1 MSVMGKP
8 EQPQFH
14 FRVASTRGCVLLVA
28 KLRSLMSQLAGP
40 KAKPWGPKAR
50 REAVRYFSRKGYL
63 PPNHVLA
70 AVKED
75 PELTEAQLAALPAV
89 EREAYQVRRVSNAVG
104 TS

>member
-1 MSVMGKP
+1 M
-8 EQPQFH
+8 
-14 FRVASTRGCVLLVA
+14 
-28 KLRSLMSQLAGP
+28 
-40 KAKPWGPKAR
+40 
-50 REAVRYFSRKGYL
+50 RYFSRKGYL

>member
-1 MSVMGKP
+1 MSIMGKP

-14 FRVASTRGCVLLVA
+14 FRVASTRGCALLVA
-28 KLRSLMSQLAGP
+28 KLRGLMGQLAGS
-40 KAKPWGPKAR
+40 KTKPWGPLAR
-50 REAVRYFSRKGYL
+50 QEAVRFFARKGYL

-75 PELTEAQLAALPAV
+75 PELTDEQLAQLSAAQ
-89 EREAYQVRRVSNAVG
+89 RDAYQVRRVSNAVG